1 MEQAQL
7 FRAIVDICILIIA
20 AELATT
26 LSARFKLP
34 RIIGPLLAGVLF
46 SPYILGGL
54 EILGSPLIEYNDIV
68 LIFGEIGAVLLL
80 FQAGLH
86 MRFFELIK
94 SGVAALVVAVMGV
107 VVPFAFG
114 IATSSLLGYDLT
126 VGLIIG
132 GSLSATSIAISL
144 KTLGELN
151 QLGSPEAKLI
161 IAAAV
166 IDDVLAL
173 SIASVIIGVVVES
186 QPISTFSF
194 IRSIAAT
201 LVVWFAFTAFSAWV
215 IPRFT
220 EYVNTLE
227 RLDEAEQHLVPIAS
241 LLLCFGFAGLSGLIG
256 LSPLVGAFVAGM
268 AVAGSRFESEVASFV
283 ELLGVLFIP
292 LFFILA
298 GAGVNPGAILSGNFL
313 LIGLLGVGAVFTK
326 LIGCGIPAEFF
337 LKDRVK
343 GIRVGYG
350 MISRGE
356 IGLVIASIGI
366 TYGIISD
373 EIYAALVA
381 VVFITTLIPPFLL
394 KSSYDSDGITVHR
407 RGFFRNRFLDKGLGV
422 E

>member
-7 FRAIVDICILIIA
+7 FKAIVDICILIIA

-26 LSARFKLP
+26 ICVRFKLP

-46 SPYILGGL
+46 GPYLLGGL
-54 EILGSPLIEYNDIV
+54 VVLGSPLIEYNDLV

-86 MRFFELIK
+86 MRFSDLIK
-94 SGVAALVVAVMGV
+94 SGVAAFVVAVVGV
-107 VVPFAFG
+107 VVPFGFG
-114 IATSSLLGYDLT
+114 IISSSLLGYDLT

-144 KTLGELN
+144 KTLGDLH

-173 SIASVIIGVVVES
+173 SIASVILGVVGES
-186 QPISTFSF
+186 QSLSVFSF
-194 IRSIAAT
+194 IRSITAT
-201 LVVWFAFTAFSAWV
+201 LVVWFAFSFFSAWA

-220 EYVNTLE
+220 EYVDKLE
-227 RLDEAEQHLVPIAS
+227 RLDKVDQHLVPIAS
-241 LLLCFGFAGLSGLIG
+241 VLLCFGFAGLSGLIG

-268 AVAGSRFESEVASFV
+268 AVAGSRFEKEVESFV
-283 ELLGVLFIP
+283 DLLGVLFIP

-298 GAGVNPGAILSGNFL
+298 GAGVNPGSILSGNFL
-313 LIGLLGVGAVFTK
+313 LIGVLGVGAVISK
-326 LIGCGIPAEFF
+326 LVGCGLPAEFF
-337 LKDRVK
+337 LKDRVR
-343 GIRVGYG
+343 GLRVGYG

-356 IGLVIASIGI
+356 IGLVIASIGT
-366 TYGIISD
+366 TYGILTD
-373 EIYAALVA
+373 EVYAALVA

-394 KSSYDSDGITVHR
+394 KSSYELEQPSKKHKLIIFGDRKVKIWW
-407 RGFFRNRFLDKGLGV
+407 K
-422 E
+422 